1 MTPPTRNESTPPA
14 DPVVLPD
21 VATEPHPTAQTI
33 PPDPGA
39 GEGLLQSALPEITE
53 VAKKVGGFKR
63 LSEIAEQLH
72 QAGKES

>member
-1 MTPPTRNESTPPA
+1 M
-14 DPVVLPD
+14 
-21 VATEPHPTAQTI
+21 I